1 MCFGPLGYS
10 KLCSQIPDH
19 IVADRRFEL
28 ILKSMTV
35 FKAPK
40 GSNDFGVYYLKDEY
54 LDDVTPYYCHYTANV
69 KDEAIKFVKERISK
83 KKSKPVSDVIIE
95 PKELKLKNW
104 GYTSMSEILQLP
116 LTFTNF

>member
-1 MCFGPLGYS
+1 
-10 KLCSQIPDH
+10 
-19 IVADRRFEL
+19 
-28 ILKSMTV
+28 MTV

-95 PKELKLKNW
+95 PKRIKTEELGIYKHVGNFA
-104 GYTSMSEILQLP
+104 TS
-116 LTFTNF
+116 TYFTNF